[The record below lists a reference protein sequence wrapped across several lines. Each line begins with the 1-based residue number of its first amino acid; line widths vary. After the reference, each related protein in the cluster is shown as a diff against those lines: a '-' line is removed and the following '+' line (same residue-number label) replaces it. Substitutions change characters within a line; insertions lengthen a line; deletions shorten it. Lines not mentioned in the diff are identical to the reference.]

1 LRPARLALPLVAIL
15 AGLVDA
21 FGREGAVVAGWRPPA
36 LPVAVVVAAALATA
50 LLVRPRRL
58 APALAAALGVALAL
72 LAGSWLWLDA
82 RGEDERRDVGP
93 LLATLRPS
101 DGGDQRTLQVPLVR
115 LGGRHRAAQ
124 ELGRQDHV
132 GLDLRGLLVVPETG
146 SFSLALRCAGA
157 CSVSLDGHEVLRIPG
172 AEQARLALSQ
182 GVARL
187 EIRSQAEGTFVRL
200 SWRRPTWLELAP
212 LEQAAD
218 LDTTLQEFQRR
229 ERSALRRALLLA
241 ACWALGALAFVRLAS
256 ALAGWRAAAAASLRR
271 HQRDGSVRRSL
282 ALGAGATLLVLLLRS
297 VAAQGAPDGL
307 HVHAW
312 TGEYMMQVVS
322 AADLKI
328 EPFRSLF
335 YLHIQPPLLDS
346 LRALLVRRHMRLD
359 GLALLDAVDRD
370 LYVAWAIAAG
380 LLVAAV
386 HRWLHQLV
394 GPRAALVGTPLFIA
408 HPAFLFYATFLDS
421 TFVSG
426 AGVTWATY
434 ELWRL
439 SRGEGSP
446 GRLALS
452 LSLLFLTRSIVQ
464 WPFLLVLATSLWL
477 LRIDRGR
484 ALRALVPLALVMALY
499 VGKQYAL
506 FGVTITS
513 SFGPD
518 SFCKGLSAYC
528 HGTTPVPLPEL
539 PPLSAASVLRRI
551 EKLNGEYNWN
561 QLAFLRRSFSQ
572 MEEYKALVRR
582 TPAGELVRLVAHSM
596 GFWLKPSSRHS
607 PHLLVDAIPWR
618 GAYDAVFSGVPLVL
632 LLAGS
637 AVVAAWNAG
646 LSRST
651 ARRLLGL
658 ALPCLYVAA
667 TSVVFESGENMRY
680 KFFVEPVIWVLVWT
694 QGTAL
699 LDRVRR
705 SVRTR
710 DQVL

>member
-1 LRPARLALPLVAIL
+1 LRASRVALPVVAIV
-15 AGLVDA
+15 AGFVDA
-21 FGREGAVVAGWRPPA
+21 FGREGAIVAGRAPHAIPA
-36 LPVAVVVAAALATA
+36 SLVLAAVVATA
-50 LLVRPRRL
+50 LLARPRPLRPVL
-58 APALAAALGVALAL
+58 VTGLGATVAL
-72 LAGSWLWLDA
+72 LAAFWLWVDV

-93 LLATLRPS
+93 LAATLRPVA
-101 DGGDQRTLQVPLVR
+101 GGPERVLQVPLVR
-115 LGGRHRAAQ
+115 LGGRYRAAQ
-124 ELGRQDHV
+124 ELGRE
-132 GLDLRGLLVVPETG
+132 DLIDLTLSGLLVVPETG
-146 SFSLALRCAGA
+146 IYSMTLACAGA
-157 CSVSLDGHEVLRIPG
+157 CVVSLDGQEVLRVP
-172 AEQARLALSQ
+172 QVARAALPLRQ
-182 GVARL
+182 GIARL
-187 EIRSQAEGTFVRL
+187 EIRSRAAGTFVRL
-200 SWRRPTWLELAP
+200 GWRRPTWLEMAP

-218 LDTTLQEFQRR
+218 IDTTLQEFRQR
-229 ERSALRRALLLA
+229 ERGALRRALLLGTS
-241 ACWALGALAFVRLAS
+241 WALGALLFVRFA
-256 ALAGWRAAAAASLRR
+256 AAIAGWRVAAASSVRR
-271 HQRDGSVRRSL
+271 HLRDGSVRRSL

-297 VAAQGAPDGL
+297 AAAQGAPDGL

-335 YLHIQPPLLDS
+335 YLHIQPPLLDA
-346 LRALLVRRHMRLD
+346 LRALIVRRHMRLD

-380 LLVAAV
+380 LLVAAL

-394 GPRAALVGTPLFIA
+394 GPRAAFLGTVLFIA
-408 HPAFLFYATFLDS
+408 HPAFLFYATFLDG

-446 GRLALS
+446 GRLALG

-464 WPFLLVLATSLWL
+464 WPFLLVLAASLWL
-477 LRIDRGR
+477 LRIDRRR
-484 ALRALVPLALVMALY
+484 ALRAVVPLALVMAVY

-513 SFGPD
+513 TFGPD

-528 HGTTPVPLPEL
+528 QGTTPVPLPEL

-551 EKLNGEYNWN
+551 EKPNGEYNWN

-572 MEEYKALVRR
+572 MEEYRALVRR
-582 TPAGELVRLVAHSM
+582 TPPGELVRLVSHSV

-607 PHLLVDAIPWR
+607 PHLLVDGIPWR
-618 GAYDAVFSGVPLVL
+618 GAYDAAFSGASLIL
-632 LLAGS
+632 LLVGS
-637 AVVAAWNAG
+637 AGFAAWTSGPSWAT
-646 LSRST
+646 L
-651 ARRLLGL
+651 RRLLGL
-658 ALPCLYVAA
+658 ALPCLYVAT

-694 QGTAL
+694 QGTVLVERLFRAF
-699 LDRVRR
+699 RAR
-705 SVRTR
+705 SEGR
-710 DQVL
+710 